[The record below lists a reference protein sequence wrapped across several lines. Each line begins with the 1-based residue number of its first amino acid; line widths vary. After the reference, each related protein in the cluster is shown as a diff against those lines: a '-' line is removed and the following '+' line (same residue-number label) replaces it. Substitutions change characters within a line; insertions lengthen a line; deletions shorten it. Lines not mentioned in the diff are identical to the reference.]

1 MRLIGWALAALAVLW
16 AAALPLAAYAASQPE
31 AGSPASYFALAV
43 YAVGSVICHQRP
55 ERSFHLWA
63 AQLPVC
69 ARCAGIYAG
78 AAFGGIAAIAWTE
91 SGPAAA
97 RQRQAPTS
105 WTARIALLLAALPAI
120 VSLAYEW
127 TTGHTP
133 SNTIRALTG
142 VLVGVVGA
150 WLVVRQTLR

>member
-1 MRLIGWALAALAVLW
+1 MRRIRWALAALAVLW
-16 AAALPLAAYAASQPE
+16 AAALPIAAYAASQPA

-43 YAVGSVICHQRP
+43 YALGSVICHQRP

-78 AAFGGIAAIAWTE
+78 AALGGIAAVARTE
-91 SGPAAA
+91 SEQASG
-97 RQRQAPTS
+97 QRGQALS
-105 WTARIALLLAALPAI
+105 DRTARIALLLAVLPAI
-120 VSLAYEW
+120 VSLGYEW
-127 TTGHTP
+127 MTGDTP
-133 SNTIRALTG
+133 SNTIRGATG
-142 VLVGVVGA
+142 VLIGVAAA